1 MCERLIMKEQCKRS
15 AVSTY
20 IVLAS
25 NKSIEREEKKK
36 NKQMCVFLYLFTDYD
51 NEYEP
56 PSMRPPG
63 DLPVDALNQGVAR
76 EPRLLLHL
84 LLPSLLPLLLNTVR
98 RWFSHHGN
106 GASSCS
112 VYWTVRPVCRFRPR
126 DGSRT
131 RRCRPRLKLFS
142 Y

>member
-98 RWFSHHGN
+98 R
-106 GASSCS
+106 
-112 VYWTVRPVCRFRPR
+112 
-126 DGSRT
+126 
-131 RRCRPRLKLFS
+131 
-142 Y
+142 